1 MIDNIILQ
9 NLNLCIWAK
18 DKNFRYIYCNEY
30 YAKAAGLDS
39 PNQIVGKSD
48 DQMPWREQA
57 DFFRTGD
64 QVVFDGSGT
73 RINVP
78 ETEIRADGI
87 RDILVTENQ
96 LLDKNGECT
105 GLIGSYIDITGKRL
119 ENKVGYFDQS
129 VSRYYLGEVFGNEY
143 LTWREI
149 EVLKKVLLGYSAKQA
164 AEVLK
169 ISPKTVESHIDK
181 LRIKLQATTKGDII
195 ATAIKFGLTQIIYLQ
210 CH

>member
-1 MIDNIILQ
+1 MNESVILQ
-9 NLNLCIWAK
+9 NLNLFIWAK
-18 DKNFRYIYCNEY
+18 DKSFRYIYCNEN

-39 PNQIVGKSD
+39 PEEIIGKSD

-57 DFFRTGD
+57 DFFRIGD
-64 QVVFDGSGT
+64 QTVFDGKT

-78 ETEIRADGI
+78 EVEVRPDRIV
-87 RDILVTENQ
+87 DILVTENK
-96 LLDKNGECT
+96 LLDKNEKCL

-119 ENKVGYFDQS
+119 ETKTGHFDRDT
-129 VSRYYLGEVFGNEY
+129 SRYYLGEVFGNDY

-149 EVLKKVLLGYSAKQA
+149 EILKKLLLGYTAKQS

-181 LRIKLQATTKGDII
+181 LRMKLQATTKGDII
-195 ATAIKFGLTQIIYLQ
+195 ATAIKFGLTQVIYLQ
-210 CH
+210 CL